1 MTRLKLAISHYDR
14 FVPLLEGVEAPE
26 GFDLDVLHVSQS
38 NYGRYGQKRHE
49 RMLRDREF
57 DVAEVSFSSYIM
69 ERTRSRDFTAI
80 PVFPRRL
87 FSQSQIWI
95 NANGRVKTPQDLV
108 GKRVGLNTFQTTLS
122 VLAKGDLQAD
132 HGVPWRSIEWVV
144 SKDETIPF
152 EAEAGV
158 SIVKAP
164 EDTNIG
170 DMLIRGEIDAI
181 FRPHP
186 PKQALQGA
194 SEIRRLFAD
203 PKAEEARYY
212 KKRGFYPIM
221 HIMVFRTEVLERHP
235 HVRQAFMDMF
245 HRIEAATARYY
256 DDPNWS
262 RLAWG
267 RLHLEEERKLLGP
280 NLWPIGIEEN
290 RANMEQFIDYS
301 LDQGLL
307 PRRISVDELF

>member
-164 EDTNIG
+164 DDTNIG

-186 PKQALQGA
+186 PNRRFRARAKSAACSL
-194 SEIRRLFAD
+194 IRR
-203 PKAEEARYY
+203 PR
-212 KKRGFYPIM
+212 KRAITKSGVSIRSCTSWCSAQRCWSAIPCAAGV
-221 HIMVFRTEVLERHP
+221 HG
-235 HVRQAFMDMF
+235 HVPQDRSGDGALL
-245 HRIEAATARYY
+245 RRS
-256 DDPNWS
+256 NWS

-267 RLHLEEERKLLGP
+267 RLHLEEERKLLGRTSGRSESRKP
-280 NLWPIGIEEN
+280 RQHGAVH
-290 RANMEQFIDYS
+290 RYS

>member
-1 MTRLKLAISHYDR
+1 
-14 FVPLLEGVEAPE
+14 
-26 GFDLDVLHVSQS
+26 
-38 NYGRYGQKRHE
+38 
-49 RMLRDREF
+49 
-57 DVAEVSFSSYIM
+57 
-69 ERTRSRDFTAI
+69 
-80 PVFPRRL
+80 
-87 FSQSQIWI
+87 
-95 NANGRVKTPQDLV
+95 
-108 GKRVGLNTFQTTLS
+108 
-122 VLAKGDLQAD
+122 
-132 HGVPWRSIEWVV
+132 
-144 SKDETIPF
+144 
-152 EAEAGV
+152 
-158 SIVKAP
+158 
-164 EDTNIG
+164 
-170 DMLIRGEIDAI
+170 MLIRGEIDAI

-194 SEIRRLFAD
+194 IEIHRLFAD

-290 RANMEQFIDYS
+290 RANMEQFINYS